1 MASIY
6 YDDMTDVITIPEGTP
21 AIRQSIMIEEGTTG
35 NIIIQALHPDTN
47 MTLATLTL
55 QTEFND

>member
-1 MASIY
+1 
-6 YDDMTDVITIPEGTP
+6 
-21 AIRQSIMIEEGTTG
+21 MIEEGTTG